1 MSQLKDPYD
10 ITIVGGGMV
19 GISLALLLAQ
29 QKRWKVLVLESQS
42 TNKGEIPEYSPSFD
56 ARSTALSWSS
66 RCIFENLGVWQQI
79 QQHAQPISTIH
90 VSDRGHIGLTR
101 LQAQEAGVEALGY
114 VVENSWLGAVLMQ
127 QLARTDIELVGDAKI
142 QAIQPKTE
150 SMQLTASIDNKHI
163 EINTQLLVVA
173 DGADSASA
181 KMLGI
186 HPRKKDYGHSAII
199 ANLSLEAPHQ
209 AVAYERFTDQ
219 GPMALLP
226 LADYKNSARSAL
238 VWTQPN
244 HQTQELMAADDNSFI
259 EQLQARFGDRLGQ
272 FKTLGQRVSYPLIQ
286 TLSEEQVRRR
296 LVVVG
301 NAAHSLHPVA
311 GQGFNLSLRDMDSLV
326 RRLAQN
332 PINSDAGALEPLLN
346 YQDQRAQ
353 DQRNTL
359 LFTNGLSKL
368 FGLTSPAVA
377 LGRNSG
383 LLIMDLVPSLRNQF
397 AHFGMGTQQSGADY
411 V

>member
-90 VSDRGHIGLTR
+90 VSDRGHMGLTR

-150 SMQLTASIDNKHI
+150 SMQLTASIDNKSI
-163 EINTQLLVVA
+163 EINTHLLDFV
-173 DGADSASA
+173 
-181 KMLGI
+181 
-186 HPRKKDYGHSAII
+186 
-199 ANLSLEAPHQ
+199 Q
-209 AVAYERFTDQ
+209 AGE
-219 GPMALLP
+219 P
-226 LADYKNSARSAL
+226 
-238 VWTQPN
+238 
-244 HQTQELMAADDNSFI
+244 E
-259 EQLQARFGDRLGQ
+259 
-272 FKTLGQRVSYPLIQ
+272 
-286 TLSEEQVRRR
+286 
-296 LVVVG
+296 
-301 NAAHSLHPVA
+301 
-311 GQGFNLSLRDMDSLV
+311 
-326 RRLAQN
+326 N
-332 PINSDAGALEPLLN
+332 P
-346 YQDQRAQ
+346 YRAMI
-353 DQRNTL
+353 D
-359 LFTNGLSKL
+359 
-368 FGLTSPAVA
+368 
-377 LGRNSG
+377 
-383 LLIMDLVPSLRNQF
+383 
-397 AHFGMGTQQSGADY
+397 
-411 V
+411 